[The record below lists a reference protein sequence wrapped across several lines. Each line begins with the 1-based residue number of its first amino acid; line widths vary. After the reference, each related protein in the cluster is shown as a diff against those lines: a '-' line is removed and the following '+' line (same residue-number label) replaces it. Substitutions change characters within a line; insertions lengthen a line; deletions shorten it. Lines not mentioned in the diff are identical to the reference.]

1 MSPKIATANRLIDGE
16 VVFLAAGGWV
26 ERLDQ
31 ATVARSAGEARALEA
46 LLRQAEAVHE
56 IVDGYLV
63 EVEETPAGPRPLR
76 YRELLRG
83 LGPSVRPDLGK
94 QAAR

>member
-1 MSPKIATANRLIDGE
+1 MSPQIATANRLIDGE
-16 VVFLAAGGWV
+16 VVFLASVGWV
-26 ERLDQ
+26 ERIEQ

-46 LLRQAEAVHE
+46 LLRQSEAVNE

-63 EVEETPAGPRPLR
+63 DVEETAIGPRPVR

-94 QAAR
+94 QARR

>member
-1 MSPKIATANRLIDGE
+1 MSPQIATANRLIDGE

-26 ERLDQ
+26 ERIEQ

-63 EVEETPAGPRPLR
+63 DVEETASGPRPLR

-94 QAAR
+94 QAIR

>member
-1 MSPKIATANRLIDGE
+1 VSPQIATAHRLSDGE
-16 VVFLAAGGWV
+16 VVFLAAAGWV
-26 ERLDQ
+26 ERVEQ
-31 ATVARSAGEARALEA
+31 ATVARSDAEARALEA
-46 LLRQAEAVHE
+46 LLRQAEAVNE

-63 EVEETPAGPRPLR
+63 DVEETPRGPRPVR

-94 QAAR
+94 QASR